1 MNVNLTAQ
9 DQSTIRT
16 AAYGVVTL
24 LSAAGIAGS
33 AHKIGTDASLALTAA
48 TGTVGHVIAG
58 AKAKDLKFPGKSTAA
73 VADQVLPAV
82 SESVRLLAAEDA
94 AEAENF
100 RSVIRVVIAAAERAH
115 KGEPSPVMA
124 EMSRKVNEALNA

>member
-1 MNVNLTAQ
+1 MTASLSAQ
-9 DQSTIRT
+9 DQITIRT
-16 AAYGVVTL
+16 AAYGAVSL

-48 TGTVGHVIAG
+48 TGTVGHIVAD
-58 AKAKDLKFPGKSTAA
+58 AKGLKLKGKSTAEL
-73 VADQVLPAV
+73 ADQVFPAIT
-82 SESVRLLAAEDA
+82 ESVRILEAHDP

-100 RSVIRVVIAAAERAH
+100 RSIIKVVIDAADRAH

-124 EMSRKVNEALNA
+124 DMVRKIEDALHA